1 MALFTKRTRPPGF
14 TLVLGGGGARG
25 LAHIGVLKAL
35 ERERLRPRLIVGT
48 SMGAI
53 VGGMYAQKPNARL
66 IEDRIK
72 RLIQSK
78 PFRRIVVDGFSK
90 ETTPDGVGTA
100 AVLYGKM
107 RRGYGLLKSA
117 WSTGIVESDVLID
130 FLSHILDDGRIE
142 ECEIPFAAVA
152 CDLFAGEEV
161 ICTTGSILK
170 AIAASSAIPGVVSP
184 VVMNGR
190 TLVDGAPTSTVP
202 VLAAKRLSQ
211 LPLIAVT
218 VTKDVVNAKP
228 VRNAIDVMLRAG
240 VISRM
245 QVTRHNI
252 EEASVV
258 LWPKVGSYGWADFS
272 ACDEFIVE
280 GEKAAR
286 SAIRKIKAVLDAS

>member
-25 LAHIGVLKAL
+25 LAHIGVLKVL
-35 ERERLRPRLIVGT
+35 ERERLMPRLIVGT

-53 VGGMYAQKPNARL
+53 VGGMYAQRPNARL
-66 IEDRIK
+66 VEDRIK

-78 PFRRIVVDGFSK
+78 PFRRIVVDGFSN

-100 AVLYGKM
+100 SALYGKM
-107 RRGYGLLKSA
+107 RRGYGYLKSA
-117 WSTGIVESDVLID
+117 WSTGIVDSEVLID
-130 FLSHILDDGRIE
+130 FLSHLLDDRRME

-161 ICTTGSILK
+161 ICTTGSMLR
-170 AIAASSAIPGVVSP
+170 AIGASSAIPGVVAP
-184 VVMNGR
+184 VSLSGR

-202 VLAAKRLSQ
+202 VRAAKSLSP
-211 LPLIAVT
+211 LPSVAVT
-218 VTKDVVNAKP
+218 VTKDVANTKP

-245 QVTRHNI
+245 QVTRNNL
-252 EEASVV
+252 ADAAVV
-258 LWPKVGSYGWADFS
+258 LWPKVGDYGWADFS
-272 ACDEFIVE
+272 SCDALINE
-280 GEKAAR
+280 GEKSARAAV
-286 SAIRKIKAVLDAS
+286 RKIRAVLG

>member
-1 MALFTKRTRPPGF
+1 MAIFGKRTRAAGF

-35 ERERLRPRLIVGT
+35 ERERITPRLIVGT

-66 IEDRIK
+66 VEDRIK

-90 ETTPDGVGTA
+90 ETIPDGLGTA
-100 AVLYGKM
+100 SALYGKV

-117 WSTGIVESDVLID
+117 WSAGIVESEVLID
-130 FLSHILDDGRIE
+130 FLSHLLDDRRIE

-152 CDLFAGEEV
+152 CDLFAGDEV
-161 ICTTGSILK
+161 VCSAGPILK
-170 AIAASSAIPGVVSP
+170 AIAASSAIPGIISP
-184 VVMNGR
+184 VQLNGR

-202 VLAAKRLSQ
+202 VLAAKGLSP
-211 LPLIAVT
+211 LPSIAVT
-218 VTKDVVNAKP
+218 VTKDVANAKP
-228 VRNAIDVMLRAG
+228 IRNALDVMLRAG

-245 QVTRHNI
+245 QVTRHNL
-252 EEASVV
+252 EEASIVV
-258 LWPKVGSYGWADFS
+258 WPKVGDYGWADFTAS
-272 ACDEFIVE
+272 EQLIAE

-286 SAIRKIKAVLDAS
+286 ASIRKIRAVLGGA

>member
-1 MALFTKRTRPPGF
+1 MPLFAKRPRSQGF
-14 TLVLGGGGARG
+14 ALVLGGGGARG
-25 LAHIGVLKAL
+25 LAHIGVLKVL
-35 ERERLRPRLIVGT
+35 ERERLIPRLIVGT

-66 IEDRIK
+66 VEDRIK
-72 RLIQSK
+72 KLISSK

-90 ETTPDGVGTA
+90 ETIPDALGTTSA
-100 AVLYGKM
+100 LYGKM

-117 WSTGIVESDVLID
+117 WSAGIVDSEVLIE
-130 FLSHILDDGRIE
+130 FLSQIIDDRRIE

-161 ICTTGSILK
+161 ICTSGPMLK
-170 AIAASSAIPGVVSP
+170 AIGASSAIPGIVSP
-184 VVMNGR
+184 IVHMGR

-202 VLAAKRLSQ
+202 VLAARSLSP
-211 LPLIAVT
+211 LPAIAVT
-218 VTKDVVNAKP
+218 VTKDVASAKP

-245 QVTRHNI
+245 QVTRHNL
-252 EEASVV
+252 EGAAVV
-258 LWPKVGSYGWADFS
+258 LWPHVGDYGWADFS
-272 ACDEFIVE
+272 AFSECIAE

-286 SAIRKIKAVLDAS
+286 AGIRKIKAALT